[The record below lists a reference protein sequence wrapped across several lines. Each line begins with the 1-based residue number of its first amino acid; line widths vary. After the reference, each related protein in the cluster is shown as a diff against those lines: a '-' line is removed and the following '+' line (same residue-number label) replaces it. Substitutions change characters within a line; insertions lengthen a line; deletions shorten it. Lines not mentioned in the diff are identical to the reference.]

1 MDYEY
6 YDVFDEGVAPG
17 GLKNR
22 ADIKLLVCYIIN
34 NVDRPITKTQINEV
48 MLQQSLAN
56 YFEVNQAISE
66 LLEDGNIVSELVGE
80 DEILQTTE
88 KGRSASEILQKD
100 IPLTVREKAIN
111 TATRILLRAR
121 RESENKIEIQ
131 KLDVGYNVTFTILEK
146 EDELMKLTLYVAD
159 SEQAAQI
166 KERFLEDPVALYSV
180 IISTLTA

>member
-1 MDYEY
+1 MEY
-6 YDVFDEGVAPG
+6 DNFDVFDEGVAPG

-56 YFEVNQAISE
+56 YFEVNQAITE
-66 LLEDGNIVSELVGE
+66 LLEDGNIVAELDGE
-80 DEILQTTE
+80 DEILTTTE
-88 KGRSASEILQKD
+88 KGRAASEVLQKD
-100 IPLTVREKAIN
+100 IPLTVREKAISA
-111 TATRILLRAR
+111 ATRILLRAR

-131 KLDVGYNVTFTILEK
+131 KLEVGYNVTFTILEK

-159 SEQAAQI
+159 SEQAQQI
-166 KERFLEDPVALYSV
+166 KERFLEDPTALYSV